1 MPKSESK
8 DLKKF
13 LKPYPKDVQANA
25 LRLRDWLWDQYP
37 GCNELI
43 YDNYNALAFGLS
55 LSDTAGDA
63 FVSIAVF
70 SSSLNFGFNRG
81 TEISDPKNLLIGNG
95 KLYRYIKVTDLKD
108 FPKAYAKKLV
118 RAAYVNAKAR
128 YKKGKITLRG
138 ETIVKLIM
146 EKKRRPK

>member
-1 MPKSESK
+1 MSKSDTK
-8 DLKKF
+8 YLKKF

-25 LRLRDWLWDQYP
+25 LHLREWLWDLYP
-37 GCNELI
+37 SCNELI

-55 LSDTAGDA
+55 LSNTAGDA

-70 SSSLNFGFNRG
+70 STSLNFGFNRG
-81 TEISDPKNLLIGNG
+81 TEITDPKKILIGNG
-95 KLYRYIKVTDLKD
+95 NLYRYIKVTDIKD

-118 RAAYVNAKAR
+118 RSAYVNAKAR
-128 YKKGKITLRG
+128 YRKGKITLKG
-138 ETIVKLIM
+138 LTIVKLVM